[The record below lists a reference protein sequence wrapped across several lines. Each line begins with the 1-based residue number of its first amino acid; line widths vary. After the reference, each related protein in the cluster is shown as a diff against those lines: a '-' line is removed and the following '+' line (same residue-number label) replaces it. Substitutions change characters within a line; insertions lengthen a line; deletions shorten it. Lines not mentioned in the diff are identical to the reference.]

1 MRQVGVD
8 PSTNKWDQPFVLGV
22 VDPHD
27 SLSHPAGVSDVQAES
42 ATCVDPDLFTNFL
55 IPNWFEDAVQEP
67 TKCNPF
73 PLPEIY
79 QASQSKK
86 QAVLGDTQK
95 TIRELQL
102 DENRKKEL
110 ASALHAQFKD
120 WLYATG
126 NIRQLYCLQ
135 GD

>member
-1 MRQVGVD
+1 MPYHLQ
-8 PSTNKWDQPFVLGV
+8 
-22 VDPHD
+22 
-27 SLSHPAGVSDVQAES
+27 
-42 ATCVDPDLFTNFL
+42 
-55 IPNWFEDAVQEP
+55 
-67 TKCNPF
+67 
-73 PLPEIY
+73 
-79 QASQSKK
+79 

>member
-1 MRQVGVD
+1 PIFISRKD
-8 PSTNKWDQPFVLGV
+8 LLFSIPK
-22 VDPHD
+22 
-27 SLSHPAGVSDVQAES
+27 SHM
-42 ATCVDPDLFTNFL
+42 FL
-55 IPNWFEDAVQEP
+55 NMPYHLQ
-67 TKCNPF
+67 
-73 PLPEIY
+73 
-79 QASQSKK
+79 
-86 QAVLGDTQK
+86 QAVLEDSKK

-110 ASALHAQFKD
+110 ASALHSQFKD